1 MPTKNPRVNVV
12 LEPPVYRAL
21 SAFAQREGVSMS
33 LKARDLIREA
43 LEGYEDLGLASL
55 AKARLRTYRK
65 SHLLS
70 QAQLDRRLGSL

>member
-21 SAFAQREGVSMS
+21 SACARHEGVSMS

-43 LEGYEDLGLASL
+43 LEQYEDFGLAIL
-55 AKARLRTYRK
+55 TKARLRTYRK
-65 SHLLS
+65 SRLLS
-70 QAQLDRRLGSL
+70 QAELDHKLGLL